1 LIYNRAVRLRF
12 LVLGCLALLLPAPA
26 AGAHAGG
33 RAQLYIATATVAP
46 GNGGW
51 TVTTVL
57 RDLDSGA
64 PEPGFAV
71 EVSGAGPAGAA
82 FGPVALADPDGTG
95 RYQGALPGATDGAWA
110 LTVRASEVPGGNA
123 ALPVQRTYNVTLQPG
138 RSFDLS
144 KAKAASS
151 GKGGGSSAVPVLLGA
166 LALLA
171 VAVGGGIRFGR
182 HRRAMVPA
190 R

>member
-12 LVLGCLALLLPAPA
+12 LVLGCLALLLPAPTA
-26 AGAHAGG
+26 WAHAGG

-51 TVTTVL
+51 TVTTAL

-64 PEPGFAV
+64 PQPGFAV
-71 EVSGAGPAGAA
+71 EVSGTGPAGAA
-82 FGPVALADPDGTG
+82 FGPVALADADGTG
-95 RYQGALPGATDGAWA
+95 RYQGPLPAVADGAWA

-123 ALPVQRTYNVTLQPG
+123 ALPVQRTYNVTLRPG
-138 RSFDLS
+138 QSLDLS
-144 KAKAASS
+144 KSGAAGS
-151 GKGGGSSAVPVLLGA
+151 GKGGGSSTLPIFLGV

-171 VAVGGGIRFGR
+171 AAVGGGAWFGR

>member
-1 LIYNRAVRLRF
+1 VRLR
-12 LVLGCLALLLPAPA
+12 LLGLIGLLLLLPTTP

-33 RAQLYIATATVAP
+33 RAQLYIASAAIAP

-51 TVTTVL
+51 GVTTVL

-71 EVSGAGPAGAA
+71 EVSGTGPSGAA
-82 FGPVALADPDGTG
+82 FGPVALADPDSTG
-95 RYQGALPGATDGAWA
+95 RYQGPLPAVADGAWA
-110 LTVRASEVPGGNA
+110 VTVRASEVPGGNA
-123 ALPVQRTYNVTLQPG
+123 ALPVQRTYNVTLRPG
-138 RSFDLS
+138 QAVDLS
-144 KAKAASS
+144 KARASS
-151 GKGGGSSAVPVLLGA
+151 PGKGGGSSALPI
-166 LALLA
+166 LLA
-171 VAVGGGIRFGR
+171 VLALVVAAVGGGAWFAR

>member
-1 LIYNRAVRLRF
+1 MRLR
-12 LVLGCLALLLPAPA
+12 LLILGCLGLLLPATP

-51 TVTTVL
+51 AVTTVL

-71 EVSGAGPAGAA
+71 DVSGAGPAGAA
-82 FGPVALADPDGTG
+82 FGPVALADPDATG
-95 RYQGALPGATDGAWA
+95 RYQGALPAVADGAWA

-123 ALPVQRTYNVTLQPG
+123 ALPVSRTYNVTLRPG
-138 RSFDLS
+138 QSVDLS
-144 KAKAASS
+144 KARAASP
-151 GKGGGSSAVPVLLGA
+151 GKGGGSGA
-166 LALLA
+166 LPVFLGVVALLA
-171 VAVGGGIRFGR
+171 AAVGGGAWFGR